1 MANRESLNLNAEK
14 IKELVE
20 VFYQNLL
27 QEQYFKDTFK
37 ARGVDLNL
45 LKSRQQ
51 SFILALIMDD
61 TEVNANHQQQVQTR
75 HSFNTS
81 PENAHIWIRVM
92 EESMEEIS
100 LDETIR
106 TKLLTKMR
114 MLMKT
119 IVRD

>member
-1 MANRESLNLNAEK
+1 MANREDLNLNTEK

-27 QEQYFKDTFK
+27 QEQYFKDTFN

-51 SFILALIMDD
+51 SFILALMDE

-75 HSFNTS
+75 HPFNTT
-81 PENAHIWIRVM
+81 PENAQIWIRVM

-100 LDETIR
+100 LDETIKS
-106 TKLLTKMR
+106 KLLTKMH

-119 IVRD
+119 IVRG